1 MSRDLVWALRLL
13 FVKARAY
20 QTKRQVLD
28 RLIREEYGEP
38 PFYRKHSVRVVDGV
52 RMLGRKQDD

>member
-1 MSRDLVWALRLL
+1 MSRDLLDALRLL

-38 PFYRKHSVRVVDGV
+38 PFYRKYRVRIVNGVRV
-52 RMLGRKQDD
+52 LGDKTDD